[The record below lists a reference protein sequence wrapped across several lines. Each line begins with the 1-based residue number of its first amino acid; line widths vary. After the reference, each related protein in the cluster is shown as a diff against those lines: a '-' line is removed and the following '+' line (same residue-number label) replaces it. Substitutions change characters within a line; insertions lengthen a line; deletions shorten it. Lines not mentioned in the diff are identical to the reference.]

1 MSILWLSG
9 HIYLTCAQ
17 LNIIGPPLHGAHY
30 YGVSAVHIVLPHSAH
45 NGGVFVD
52 SDVDSVGD
60 EYDVLLPS
68 TTMVMSML

>member
-1 MSILWLSG
+1 M
-9 HIYLTCAQ
+9 
-17 LNIIGPPLHGAHY
+17 
-30 YGVSAVHIVLPHSAH
+30 LPHSAH

-68 TTMVMSML
+68 VHNGDVYVVNQAGRDVHSVLLVWHVVRWSGVMWKT

>member
-1 MSILWLSG
+1 M
-9 HIYLTCAQ
+9 
-17 LNIIGPPLHGAHY
+17 
-30 YGVSAVHIVLPHSAH
+30 LPHSAH

-68 TTMVMSML
+68 VHNGDVYVVNQAGRDVHSVLPL